1 MFHNIQRELVQRPVK
16 VFVIGAGGTGSH
28 VLTGLAQ
35 LHHAMLALGH
45 PGGLD
50 VKVCDGDVVSPTN
63 VGRQMFFPSD
73 IGRNKAEV
81 LVQRLNMAMGL
92 NWQAIPEKWDSSG
105 NEGVGYNMP
114 DLIIGCVDNRATRR
128 MIASLNPYNPSYWL
142 DMGNAQNGGQVILGQ
157 VGGRAGGRLPH
168 VGDLYPEAIDPSL
181 DGKDDS
187 PSCSMAE
194 ALEKQ
199 SLFINRA
206 MALYGLNLLAELFRH
221 GKIDYHGVFV
231 SLKTARTT
239 PLKIDPEAWRRMG
252 YAPEQK
258 KAA

>member
-1 MFHNIQRELVQRPVK
+1 MFHNINPRLLNQTVK
-16 VFVIGAGGTGSH
+16 VAVIGAGGTGSH

-35 LHHAMLALGH
+35 LHYAMVALGH

-50 VKVCDGDVVSPTN
+50 VKVFDADTVSETN

-73 IGRNKAEV
+73 IGQNKASV
-81 LVQRLNMAMGL
+81 LIQRINMAMGL
-92 NWQAIPEKWDSSG
+92 DWEAVPQRLTQKSSL
-105 NEGVGYNMP
+105 NGY
-114 DLIIGCVDNRATRR
+114 DLVIGCVDNRSTRKIIKNHYFSR
-128 MIASLNPYNPSYWL
+128 PTYWL
-142 DMGNAQNGGQVILGQ
+142 DMGNGQYGGQIILGQ
-157 VGGRAGGRLPH
+157 VGERKELPNI
-168 VGDLYPEAIDPSL
+168 GELFPETIDSKL
-181 DGKDDS
+181 DAKDET

-206 MALYGLNLLAELFRH
+206 MALYGLNLLSDLFRQ

-231 SLKTARTT
+231 NLKSARTT
-239 PLKIDPEAWRRMG
+239 PIKVDPVVWERMG
-252 YAPEQK
+252 YKPESVA

>member
-1 MFHNIQRELVQRPVK
+1 MYHNINPKLLRDAVDVLVV
-16 VFVIGAGGTGSH
+16 GAGGTGSH

-50 VKVCDGDVVSPTN
+50 VTVMDADTVSATN
-63 VGRQMFFPSD
+63 VGRQMFFTSD
-73 IGRNKAEV
+73 IGRNKADV
-81 LVQRLNMAMGL
+81 LIQRINMAMGV
-92 NWQAIPEKWDSSG
+92 NWTASPRRLTDTTHLDQS
-105 NEGVGYNMP
+105 
-114 DLIIGCVDNRATRR
+114 LIIGCVDNRATRKT
-128 MIASLNPYNPSYWL
+128 IADTKSRQPIYWL
-142 DMGNAQNGGQVILGQ
+142 DMGNGQHGGQIILGQ
-157 VGGRAGGRLPH
+157 VGQGKELPH
-168 VGDLYPEAIDPSL
+168 VGDLFPETIDAGQ
-181 DGKDDS
+181 DDKDDT

-206 MALYGLNLLAELFRH
+206 MALYGLNLLSELFRH

-231 SLKTARTT
+231 NLKTARTT
-239 PLKIDPEAWRRMG
+239 PIKIDPAVWARMG
-252 YAPEQK
+252 YSPATTEA